1 MSGTTVDPGDLDDF
15 AKRVRELDHDWT
27 DRDGATQRVLRV
39 TDGDWEYPQLGTFAE
54 AAALRDQYN
63 TARSNMAGNFNDLH
77 HLLNGLADASKK
89 IADQYRSAEAL
100 NAASVK
106 EIDRILDS
114 EMAAPP
120 VRPGQQNA
128 GAQSPGQQA

>member
-27 DRDGATQRVLRV
+27 DRDGAPQRVLRV
-39 TDGDWEYPQLGTFAE
+39 TDGDWEYPQLGKFAE

-63 TARSNMAGNFNDLH
+63 TARSNMAGNFNELH

-100 NAASVK
+100 NSASVK
-106 EIDRILDS
+106 EIDRILGS
-114 EMAAPP
+114 EMATSPAK
-120 VRPGQQNA
+120 PGQPNP
-128 GAQSPGQQA
+128 AQPA